1 VTLAKIRKNIDAI
14 DAEILSLLHRRFQ
27 FALGTRPFKS
37 LPRDPSRERE
47 ILDNLRAKSAEYPLL
62 RENFV
67 LDLYG
72 EILRE
77 SRRLQ
82 RRSGRNKNQE
92 KQT

>member
-1 VTLAKIRKNIDAI
+1 MSLAEIRKNIDAI

-27 FALGTRPFKS
+27 FALQTRSFKS
-37 LPRDPSRERE
+37 LPLDPSRERD
-47 ILDNLRAKSAEYPLL
+47 IFDRLRATAAGSPLL
-62 RENFV
+62 REDFI
-67 LDLYG
+67 LDLFG

-82 RRSGRNKNQE
+82 RRFGRHKNQE